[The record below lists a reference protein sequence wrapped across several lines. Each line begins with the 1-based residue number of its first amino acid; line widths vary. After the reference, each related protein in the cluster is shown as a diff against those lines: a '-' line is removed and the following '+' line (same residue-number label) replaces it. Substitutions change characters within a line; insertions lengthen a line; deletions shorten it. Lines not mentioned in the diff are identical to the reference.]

1 MNVAVVGTGTDVGK
15 TFVTAG
21 LTAWLRD
28 EGIEARAVKPCQT
41 GSPQDDDAGF
51 VADVCGDED
60 AAVCLKRL
68 EPPLA
73 PTVAAEQTGEELD
86 YEAIRDGCA
95 RELDRAEVGLVEG
108 IGGLRVPLAGERE
121 VIDLVS
127 DLLIDEI
134 VLVAGSGLGTLN
146 YSSLSVEALERRGIA
161 VDSIVLNEY
170 EGATVAERTNPDVL
184 TEMTGVPVYTLPP
197 VDASPACVGSA
208 VSERLSRD
216 VCTALPDAER

>member
-21 LTAWLRD
+21 LTGWLRD
-28 EGIEARAVKPCQT
+28 EGIDARAVKPCQT
-41 GSPQDDDAGF
+41 GYPQDDDAGY
-51 VADVCGDED
+51 VADACGDED

-68 EPPLA
+68 EPALA
-73 PTVAAEQTGEELD
+73 PTVAAEQTGTELE

-95 RELDRAEVGLVEG
+95 RELDRAEVGIVEG
-108 IGGLRVPLAGERE
+108 IGGLRVPLAGEKE
-121 VIDLVS
+121 VIDLVA
-127 DLLIDEI
+127 DLPIDEI
-134 VLVAGSGLGTLN
+134 VLVSRSGLGTLN
-146 YSSLSVEALERRGIA
+146 HSALSVEALERRGLA

-197 VDASPACVGSA
+197 VDASPGHIGSA
-208 VSERLSRD
+208 VSECLSRD
-216 VCTALPDAER
+216 VCTPLVDADR